1 MEGKRNKTMIT
12 SPIDELRNWTRAQ
25 TQAVSNGWWV
35 LLLTGV
41 ISLVAGG
48 IILFDKWT
56 ADDLVVFVG
65 TLLIVRG
72 VFTMFSVPVDG
83 SLRTWSVVLG
93 LLEAVV
99 GIGVFVWPG
108 PALLVVA
115 FSIGW
120 LLLFRGSMAIVGSIT
135 SRKYLPYWGLILVGG
150 ILEAAVA
157 IYLLGQPGVTL
168 VAAVLAIGFASLLYG
183 VLEIVAAF
191 EVKSLPERFDELT
204 GDAGRTTDRAPL
216 QRVG

>member
-83 SLRTWSVVLG
+83 SLRTWAVVLG

-191 EVKSLPERFDELT
+191 EVKSLPKRFDELT